1 MGQVE
6 FTVQQ
11 TLKAGSAIAEMHADD
26 AVVHLAAIPQPL
38 PRGSD
43 GMHAA
48 LGRARFVNA
57 ADGLLVSVLAGNQ
70 LLAVV
75 PHTVFIPLDRFHE
88 TL

>member
-11 TLKAGSAIAEMHADD
+11 TLKAGGPVAEMHADD
-26 AVVHLAAIPQPL
+26 AIVDLAATPQPL
-38 PRGSD
+38 PSGAD

-48 LGRARFVNA
+48 LGRPGFVQA
-57 ADGLLVSVLAGNQ
+57 ANGLRVSVSAGDQ

-75 PHTVFIPLDRFHE
+75 AHTALIPLDRFQQ